1 MVPKAGLSPSAI
13 RDLKTMLS
21 VSSSYYDKI
30 LPLYRKSLEHRRFRR
45 GKVKNVKGLRVKIS
59 PTQHITATSVS
70 PISCTLPV
78 SSAFRIP
85 QQSM

>member
-1 MVPKAGLSPSAI
+1 MAPKAGLAPSAI
-13 RDLKTMLS
+13 RDLKTVLS
-21 VSSSYYDKI
+21 ISSSYYDKI
-30 LPLYRKSLEHRRFRR
+30 LPLYHKSLEHRRFCREM
-45 GKVKNVKGLRVKIS
+45 VKNVKGLRVNIS
-59 PTQHITATSVS
+59 PTRQMTATSVS